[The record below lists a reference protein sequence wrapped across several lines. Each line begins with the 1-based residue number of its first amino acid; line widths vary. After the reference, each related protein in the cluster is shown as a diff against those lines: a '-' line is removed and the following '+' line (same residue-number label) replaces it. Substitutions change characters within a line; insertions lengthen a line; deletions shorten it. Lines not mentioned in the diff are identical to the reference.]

1 MTAVLT
7 PAQTNNAI
15 YECCAANDQWPTLM
29 ELSKHLGVSPV
40 EVHARLN
47 DLVAKRM
54 IRQRELDRRYVWLP
68 WGEG

>member
-1 MTAVLT
+1 V
-7 PAQTNNAI
+7 NA
-15 YECCAANDQWPTLM
+15 AACQYAGRCEETTSLPF
-29 ELSKHLGVSPV
+29 SGVDL
-40 EVHARLN
+40 RLFLN